1 MIQLIII
8 WTLLILAIALPWI
21 IAEINFRKQVKE
33 LDKEFY
39 REARRIDELEKRLLS
54 KRLLAEKIIL
64 VLDDY
69 GRSIN
74 RVEYGLPIDPDT
86 KDFEDKRPK
95 EMLKIVTDILNGC

>member
-33 LDKEFY
+33 LDKKFY

-54 KRLLAEKIIL
+54 K
-64 VLDDY
+64 
-69 GRSIN
+69 
-74 RVEYGLPIDPDT
+74 
-86 KDFEDKRPK
+86 
-95 EMLKIVTDILNGC
+95 

>member
-39 REARRIDELEKRLLS
+39 REARRIDQLEKRLLS
-54 KRLLAEKIIL
+54 K
-64 VLDDY
+64 
-69 GRSIN
+69 
-74 RVEYGLPIDPDT
+74 
-86 KDFEDKRPK
+86 
-95 EMLKIVTDILNGC
+95 

>member
-1 MIQLIII
+1 MGYK
-8 WTLLILAIALPWI
+8 TPK
-21 IAEINFRKQVKE
+21 EIMKQWE
-33 LDKEFY
+33 IDKEKLT
-39 REARRIDELEKRLLS
+39 IPVVS

-64 VLDDY
+64 ALDDY